1 MYKFFFL
8 INPVSGGGQGK
19 VIHKFLPEIME
30 SMNFKSDD
38 WKSEFTRKEGL
49 DEQVHEAIASTETL
63 IAVGG
68 DGTVSSVL
76 SIMLESQFADRVQI
90 GLIPLGTGNDLA
102 RVLGLYK
109 PFVDKGLLY
118 LVRRLLMAK
127 SKPFDIWTVNGKYAL
142 ANYFSAGIDARIAHD
157 FNHDRA
163 TGVISSNSVIANK
176 LHYVKRFFAD
186 RAYHLKSGWLSM
198 VENTPELIEN
208 IDLTGH
214 TTVIVGNIPSFASG
228 ANPFFESNMSDGYL
242 EVVCVPNMLNF
253 LLAIAVGN
261 IPVVGYFLKKHLLKS
276 RKVRSLTLDLAD
288 NEYIQLDGEDLSG
301 KLGNRVTI
309 QFACQVRML
318 VLEE

>member
-30 SMNFKSDD
+30 SMDFKSDE
-38 WKSEFTRKEGL
+38 WKSEFTRKEGMATQIL
-49 DEQVHEAIASTETL
+49 DALSTTETL

-76 SIMLESQFADRVQI
+76 SIMLTSENADKVKI

-102 RVLGLYK
+102 RVLHLYK

-127 SKPFDIWTVNGKYAL
+127 SRPFDIWTVNGKYAL

-157 FNHDRA
+157 FNQDRA

-186 RAYHLKSGWLSM
+186 RAYQLKRGKISM
-198 VENTPELIEN
+198 KGSLPDGVETL
-208 IDLTGH
+208 DLAGH
-214 TTVIVGNIPSFASG
+214 KTVIVGNIPSFASG
-228 ANPFFESNMSDGYL
+228 ANPFFKSDMSDGYL

-253 LLAIAVGN
+253 LLAIAVGT
-261 IPVVGYFLKKHLLKS
+261 IPVFGFFMKKYLLKS
-276 RKVRSLTLDLAD
+276 RKVISLTLDLD
-288 NEYIQLDGEDLSG
+288 DDEYIQLDGEDLSG
-301 KLGNRVTI
+301 KVGNRVTI
-309 QFACQVRML
+309 QYACQVRML
-318 VLEE
+318 SLEE

>member
-1 MYKFFFL
+1 MYKFLFL

-19 VIHKFLPEIME
+19 VIHNFLPEIME
-30 SMNFKSDD
+30 SMNFKADE
-38 WKSEFTRKEGL
+38 WKSEFTRKESME
-49 DEQVHEAIASTETL
+49 EQIRDALSSTEVL

-76 SIMLESQFADRVQI
+76 SIMLTSEFADKVQI

-127 SKPFDIWTVNGKYAL
+127 SRPFDIWTVNGKYAL
-142 ANYFSAGIDARIAHD
+142 ANYFSAGVDARIAHD
-157 FNHDRA
+157 FNQDRA
-163 TGVISSNSVIANK
+163 MGVISSNSVIANK

-186 RAYHLKSGWLSM
+186 RAYHLKSGWISM

-208 IDLTGH
+208 VDLTGH

-228 ANPFFESNMSDGYL
+228 ANPFFKSDMADGYL

-261 IPVVGYFLKKHLLKS
+261 IPVVGYILKKHLLKS
-276 RKVRSLTLDLAD
+276 RKVRSLTLDLDD
-288 NEYIQLDGEDLSG
+288 NEFIQLDGEDLSG
-301 KLGNRVTI
+301 KVGKRVMI

-318 VLEE
+318 FLEE

>member
-30 SMNFKSDD
+30 SMDFKSDE
-38 WKSEFTRKEGL
+38 WKSEFTRKEGM
-49 DEQVHEAIASTETL
+49 DEQILTALSSTETL
-63 IAVGG
+63 VAVGG

-76 SIMLESQFADRVQI
+76 SIMLESRFADKVQI

-127 SKPFDIWTVNGKYAL
+127 SRPFDIWTVNGKYAL

-157 FNHDRA
+157 FNQDRA
-163 TGVISSNSVIANK
+163 TGVISSNSVVANK

-186 RAYHLKSGWLSM
+186 RAYYLKRGRISM
-198 VENTPELIEN
+198 KVQNSDHEESV
-208 IDLTGH
+208 DLTGH
-214 TTVIVGNIPSFASG
+214 KTVIVGNIPSFASG
-228 ANPFFESNMSDGYL
+228 ANPFFKSNMADGYL

-261 IPVVGYFLKKHLLKS
+261 IPVVGYIMKKYLLKS
-276 RKVRSLTLDLAD
+276 HKVRSLQLDLAD
-288 NEYIQLDGEDLSG
+288 DEYIQLDGEDLSG
-301 KLGNRVTI
+301 KVGEHVTI
-309 QFACQVRML
+309 AFASQVRML
-318 VLEE
+318 TLEE